1 MFTPLRKQTSPKHY
15 NTRNEVIG
23 SASYVS
29 AGKEKTRVLGD
40 AIKYLFPN
48 VSAGYDSHEVLPKIG
63 WDLNRFRLT
72 EIIYMK
78 YNNYSYT
85 KYNTSLVKD
94 E

>member
-40 AIKYLFPN
+40 VIKYLFPN
-48 VSAGYDSHEVLPKIG
+48 VLAGYDSHEVCQRLDGTVIG
-63 WDLNRFRLT
+63 
-72 EIIYMK
+72 
-78 YNNYSYT
+78 S
-85 KYNTSLVKD
+85 V
-94 E
+94 